1 MSRRLA
7 SVGGP
12 AAHAQAVRLLA
23 LADLDFLGSGFPWFL
38 LVCTRGR
45 SCGVMPSVTLKA
57 HYDGERIQL
66 DEPFDLPRNALLL
79 VTVLSPE
86 GNGDRVGWLATSSAA
101 LARAFGDNEPEYTQA
116 DIRR

>member
-1 MSRRLA
+1 LR
-7 SVGGP
+7 
-12 AAHAQAVRLLA
+12 
-23 LADLDFLGSGFPWFL
+23 
-38 LVCTRGR
+38 
-45 SCGVMPSVTLKA
+45 VMPSVTLKA

-79 VTVLSPE
+79 VTVLSLD
-86 GNGDRVGWLATSSAA
+86 GNADRVAWLAASSAA

>member
-1 MSRRLA
+1 
-7 SVGGP
+7 
-12 AAHAQAVRLLA
+12 
-23 LADLDFLGSGFPWFL
+23 
-38 LVCTRGR
+38 
-45 SCGVMPSVTLKA
+45 MPTVTLKA

-79 VTVLSPE
+79 VTVLSQE
-86 GNGDRVGWLATSSAA
+86 GNGDRVAWLAASSAA